1 MKKDA
6 IIFIPG
12 LGQEFVDQSFE
23 NIARR
28 IALAFER
35 QAKTPQSKFA
45 VKMNN
50 ESCGSDSQP
59 EKNYQ
64 VATILREDK
73 KENEEGI
80 KNSQAVPL
88 IDVYGLNYH
97 SLLTKDYY
105 SPNLLVNAVR
115 LFLSIFINIPKLIPL
130 FFGGQRKAKTF
141 TEKLQTLYATF
152 VLALLIVYMVILL
165 SASLNVVL
173 SPFPEAIRNLKES
186 EVFSILYSWL
196 NDSTVVII
204 IIAIIEVFKPN
215 IKESFTK
222 ASIEYAGTVDYLALG
237 VNRNILIGKLTDL
250 FEEIAEKS
258 DYENIH
264 VIAYSFG
271 TIIAIDT
278 IFPIERMPTERF
290 HALKTLVTIGCPFDL
305 IRLLWLNY
313 FLRRQ
318 GFANTPKRWLN
329 IYSPVDILSSN
340 FRNDNKDDESE
351 KTINAVNL
359 HHAQK
364 VKPENVIYSEGFDVN
379 NLSLINWLT
388 LIGIRAHAM
397 YWEKTFQSEIS
408 CFDILIPK
416 MYENSD
422 FLR

>member
-12 LGQEFVDQSFE
+12 LGQGFVDQSFE

-35 QAKTPQSKFA
+35 QAKTPQSKFD
-45 VKMNN
+45 VKITN
-50 ESCGSDSQP
+50 ESFGSGGQP
-59 EKNYQ
+59 QKNYQ
-64 VATILREDK
+64 VATILREDN
-73 KENEEGI
+73 NEEDR
-80 KNSQAVPL
+80 NNPRAVPL
-88 IDVYGLNYH
+88 IDVYGFDYH
-97 SLLTKDYY
+97 SLLTKDYN
-105 SPNLLVNAVR
+105 SPNLLVNAFR

-130 FFGGQRKAKTF
+130 FGGEQRKAKTF
-141 TEKLQTLYATF
+141 TEKLQTLYAISI
-152 VLALLIVYMVILL
+152 LALLIVYMGILL
-165 SASLNVVL
+165 LASLNVLWIASPQEEIKTLLESAKL
-173 SPFPEAIRNLKES
+173 SNLS
-186 EVFSILYSWL
+186 SWIKS
-196 NDSTVVII
+196 STLMVIV
-204 IIAIIEVFKPN
+204 IAIIEVFKPN

-237 VNRNILIGKLTDL
+237 ANRNIIIGKLTDL
-250 FEEIAEKS
+250 FEKIAEKP

-271 TIIAIDT
+271 TIIAIDS

-290 HALKTLVTIGCPFDL
+290 HTLKTLVTIGCPFDL

-318 GFANTPKRWLN
+318 GFANIPKRWLN

-340 FRNDNKDDESE
+340 FRNDSKDDESE

-359 HHAQK
+359 HHDQR
-364 VKPENVIYSEGFDVN
+364 VKPENIIYSEGFDVN
-379 NLSLINWLT
+379 DLSLINWLT
-388 LIGIRAHAM
+388 LIGIRSHAM

-416 MYENSD
+416 LYENSD